1 MPART
6 DNTKR
11 ARFASR
17 LAALPARPGVYIMR
31 NARQDVIYVGK
42 AANLRNRVRNY
53 FGAPHSLELK
63 TRALVEQIEDFE
75 YIVTQ
80 TNGEA
85 MHLEA
90 TLVKRHQPFFNVRLK
105 DDKHYPYLRVDVQNE
120 WPRVEIARRVLNDGA
135 RYFGPYA
142 SASSVRTT
150 LGVVKKL
157 FPWRSCTKTITGTDP
172 RPCLDYFI
180 HRCIAPC
187 TAYCSKEEYDEVIRQ
202 TTLFLEGKT
211 GEVVK
216 SLKSQM
222 QAASDEMQ
230 FEQAAL
236 FRDQLRAV
244 ESVAEKQAVE
254 RIRPTDEDVFGLA
267 RVEGT
272 DEACVQVF
280 FIRGTQMVGRDFFTL
295 DGVQDEPNG
304 EVLGSFLKQFYE
316 SAVYIP
322 KHVVVPFA
330 VPESRPIAEWLTE
343 KRGTKV
349 DVAVAQRGVR
359 RSMTDLAAENA
370 RESLDMLRVRW
381 LADSDKRDQA
391 LSQLQEELDL
401 PTYPR
406 RIECYDNSNIQGT
419 SPVASMVVFI
429 EGQPR
434 TQEYRRFRIKTVVG
448 ADDFASMAEVLG
460 RRFKRWDTS
469 VQLEAAAVAA
479 GASDVSMGR
488 GREGGRGRFLAS
500 ADAPDLESGPS
511 RHPGPVEGPSA
522 PSDTAAPFRHL
533 APLRSS
539 GSEPV
544 QGATLPGGLGGVPP
558 TSQEREA
565 EQTNSGEVGM
575 QDAQLIDAAVGGE
588 DDDLAL
594 LGWGALPDLVIV
606 DGGKGQLSAALDVM
620 RNLGLKD
627 VPLAGLAKQNEELFV
642 QDLAEPIVLPRTSQ
656 ALYLVQRVRDEAHR
670 FAITYHRK
678 VRARTGMESALDSVP
693 GVGPKRKRALLRKFG
708 SLRGVREASVEDVA
722 STIGFTRSLAEK
734 VKQYL

>member
-1 MPART
+1 
-6 DNTKR
+6 
-11 ARFASR
+11 
-17 LAALPARPGVYIMR
+17 
-31 NARQDVIYVGK
+31 
-42 AANLRNRVRNY
+42 VRNY
-53 FGAPHSLELK
+53 FGATHAFEPK
-63 TRALVEQIEDFE
+63 TRALVEQIEEFE

-80 TNGEA
+80 NAAEA
-85 MHLEA
+85 LHLEA

-105 DDKHYPYLRVDVQNE
+105 DDKHYPYLRIDVQNE
-120 WPRVEIARRVLNDGA
+120 WPRVEIARRVANDGA

-150 LGVVKKL
+150 LGIVKKL

-187 TAYCSKEEYDEVIRQ
+187 TAYCTRDEYDEVIRQ
-202 TTLFLEGKT
+202 TVLFLEGKT

-222 QAASDEMQ
+222 QAASDAMQ

-236 FRDQLRAV
+236 FRDQVRAV
-244 ESVAEKQAVE
+244 ESVAEKQFVE

-295 DGVQDEPNG
+295 DGVKDESDADA
-304 EVLGSFLKQFYE
+304 LGSFLKQFYE
-316 SAVYIP
+316 SAVYVP

-330 VPESRPIAEWLTE
+330 VPESSLIAEWLTE
-343 KRGTKV
+343 RRGSKV
-349 DVAVAQRGVR
+349 DVAVAQRGIR
-359 RSMTDLAAENA
+359 RRMVESATENA

-391 LSQLQEELDL
+391 LTQLQEELDL

-429 EGQPR
+429 DGQPR
-434 TQEYRRFRIKTVVG
+434 PQEYRRFRIKTVVG
-448 ADDFASMAEVLG
+448 ANDFASMAEILG
-460 RRFKRWDTS
+460 RRFKRWDRSGQTGRPADEQEDLVGAQFIAPS
-469 VQLEAAAVAA
+469 DALGLA
-479 GASDVSMGR
+479 GA
-488 GREGGRGRFLAS
+488 
-500 ADAPDLESGPS
+500 PS
-511 RHPGPVEGPSA
+511 RHPEPVEGPNA
-522 PSDTAAPFRHL
+522 
-533 APLRSS
+533 RSS
-539 GSEPV
+539 DNAPNTTVTSFPSRGSDPV
-544 QGATLPGGLGGVPP
+544 QGATLPGGVGGVPP
-558 TSQEREA
+558 SSFYAEA
-565 EQTNSGEVGM
+565 EQRAS
-575 QDAQLIDAAVGGE
+575 DAQPHGASDDE
-588 DDDLAL
+588 DPLT
-594 LGWGALPDLVIV
+594 GWGALPDLVIV

-656 ALYLVQRVRDEAHR
+656 ALYLVQRIRDEAHR
-670 FAITYHRK
+670 FAITYHRQ
-678 VRARTGMESALDSVP
+678 VRAKSGLQSALDSVP

-708 SLRGVREASVEDVA
+708 SLKGVREASVEDIA
-722 STIGFTRSLAEK
+722 STVGFTRSLAEK
-734 VKQYL
+734 VKQHL

>member
-11 ARFASR
+11 GRFSSR

-31 NARQDVIYVGK
+31 NAKQDVIYVGK

-75 YIVTQ
+75 YIVTGS
-80 TNGEA
+80 NAEA

-105 DDKHYPYLRVDVQNE
+105 DDKHYPYLRIDVQNE
-120 WPRVEIARRVLNDGA
+120 WPRVEIARRVQNDGA

-150 LGVVKKL
+150 LGIVKKL

-187 TAYCSKEEYDEVIRQ
+187 TAYCTRDEYDEVIRQ
-202 TTLFLEGKT
+202 TVLFLEGKT

-216 SLKSQM
+216 SLKGQM

-244 ESVAEKQAVE
+244 ESVAEKQVVE

-295 DGVQDEPNG
+295 DGVKDEPDG

-316 SAVYIP
+316 SAVYVP

-330 VPESRPIAEWLTE
+330 VPESGLMAEWLTG

-349 DVAVAQRGVR
+349 NVAVAQRGVR
-359 RSMTDLAAENA
+359 RRMTDLAAENA

-391 LSQLQEELDL
+391 LAQLQEEMDL

-406 RIECYDNSNIQGT
+406 RIECYDNSNIQGS

-429 EGQPR
+429 DGQPR
-434 TQEYRRFRIKTVVG
+434 PQEYRRFRIKTVVG
-448 ADDFASMAEVLG
+448 ANDFASMAEILG
-460 RRFKRWDTS
+460 RRFKRWETKAAEDA
-469 VQLEAAAVAA
+469 VEALFIAPEDAAAIE
-479 GASDVSMGR
+479 D
-488 GREGGRGRFLAS
+488 
-500 ADAPDLESGPS
+500 PS
-511 RHPGPVEGPSA
+511 STHPEPVEGPN
-522 PSDTAAPFRHL
+522 APFEE
-533 APLRSS
+533 
-539 GSEPV
+539 EP
-544 QGATLPGGLGGVPP
+544 
-558 TSQEREA
+558 
-565 EQTNSGEVGM
+565 
-575 QDAQLIDAAVGGE
+575 DDE
-588 DDDLAL
+588 DEGL

-656 ALYLVQRVRDEAHR
+656 ALYLVQRIRDEAHR

-678 VRARTGMESALDSVP
+678 VRARSGMESALDSVP

-708 SLRGVREASVEDVA
+708 SLRGVREASVDDIA

>member
-1 MPART
+1 MPARS

-105 DDKHYPYLRVDVQNE
+105 DDKHYPYLRIDVQNE

-150 LGVVKKL
+150 LGIVKKL
-157 FPWRSCTKTITGTDP
+157 FPWRSCTKAITGTDP

-187 TAYCSKEEYDEVIRQ
+187 TAYCTKEEYDEVIRQ
-202 TTLFLEGKT
+202 TILFLEGKT
-211 GEVVK
+211 SEVVK

-222 QAASDEMQ
+222 LSASDAMQ

-244 ESVAEKQAVE
+244 ESVAEKQVVE

-295 DGVQDEPNG
+295 DGVQDEPDG

-330 VPESRPIAEWLTE
+330 VPESGLIAEWLTE

-349 DVAVAQRGVR
+349 DVSVAQRGVR
-359 RSMTDLAAENA
+359 RRMTDLATENA

-391 LSQLQEELDL
+391 LSELQEEMDL

-406 RIECYDNSNIQGT
+406 RIECYDNSNIQGS

-429 EGQPR
+429 DGQPR
-434 TQEYRRFRIKTVVG
+434 PQEYRRFRIKTVIG
-448 ADDFASMAEVLG
+448 ANDFASMAEILG
-460 RRFKRWDTS
+460 RRFKRWEKDAR
-469 VQLEAAAVAA
+469 EAAQLD
-479 GASDVSMGR
+479 GATS
-488 GREGGRGRFLAS
+488 
-500 ADAPDLESGPS
+500 P
-511 RHPGPVEGPSA
+511 HPEPVEGPNATSDVGAASSQLTPQRDGGSQSAQPGSVGAQFIAPESA
-522 PSDTAAPFRHL
+522 PSPED
-533 APLRSS
+533 
-539 GSEPV
+539 V
-544 QGATLPGGLGGVPP
+544 
-558 TSQEREA
+558 
-565 EQTNSGEVGM
+565 
-575 QDAQLIDAAVGGE
+575 DE
-588 DDDLAL
+588 DDEDAGL
-594 LGWGALPDLVIV
+594 LGWGALPDLLIV

-656 ALYLVQRVRDEAHR
+656 ALYLVQRIRDEAHR

-678 VRARTGMESALDSVP
+678 VRSKSGMESALDSVP

-708 SLRGVREASVEDVA
+708 SLRGVREASVEDIA
-722 STIGFTRSLAEK
+722 STIGFTQSLAEK